1 MTANFLHSILGD
13 TARAMQAQAGSRAS
27 YAAMEAQAD
36 GRPDVLGPREAAF
49 IAARDSFYM
58 ASVTQDGWP
67 YVQHRGGPKGFLRL
81 LGPGRV
87 GFADFRGNRQ
97 YMSAGNI
104 VNHGRVALILVDYP
118 AQRRMK
124 MIGRSRR
131 IALADDP
138 DTVLQLT
145 PDGYAATPEAA
156 VLIDVV
162 AFDWNCPQHITPRF
176 TAAELTPVMG
186 KLVDDLEAL

>member
-1 MTANFLHSILGD
+1 MPHGYLDIAATPSVLA
-13 TARAMQAQAGSRAS
+13 TQ
-27 YAAMEAQAD
+27 AAMGSEELWQTAKG
-36 GRPDVLGPREAAF
+36 GRPQDRFGPRETAF
-49 IAARDSFYM
+49 IAQRDSVFL
-58 ASVTQDGWP
+58 ATVSETGWP
-67 YVQHRGGPKGFLRL
+67 YVQHRGGPAGFLKVL
-81 LGPGRV
+81 DDATLA
-87 GFADFRGNRQ
+87 FADFRGNRQ

-162 AFDWNCPQHITPRF
+162 AFDWNCPQHITQRW
-176 TAAELTPVMG
+176 TAEEFEQMRKDGV
-186 KLVDDLEAL
+186 